1 MHPVED
7 VASFLS
13 NRERR
18 KTVPNTEITQEKNP
32 TSSLPKMLP
41 EVLPK
46 VLSEVLHQK
55 EGRRRLA
62 RKGEEGK
69 RRQVAGI
76 QKKGEKCSEEEGLG
90 MDRAEREMVL
100 EKGQQTASYPESNL
114 HILSEVL
121 TEVLPEASSSLSS
134 YEKLIHPRLLDTNG
148 IIEDSQ
154 RQESSS
160 HEASPPR
167 SFVPEVPTL
176 RTCSSRL
183 PRQEALLPRLSHY

>member
-1 MHPVED
+1 
-7 VASFLS
+7 
-13 NRERR
+13 
-18 KTVPNTEITQEKNP
+18 
-32 TSSLPKMLP
+32 MLP
-41 EVLPK
+41 EVLQNILP
-46 VLSEVLHQK
+46 EVLHQK
-55 EGRRRLA
+55 EGRRRKA

-160 HEASPPR
+160 HEASPPS
-167 SFVPEVPTL
+167 SFVPEGSTSAETGGKAQEVI
-176 RTCSSRL
+176 S
-183 PRQEALLPRLSHY
+183 QEVQEGEALETMLEEVQQGGETSTELLQLGAEISPSRGS